1 MFGIA
6 ITLMIV
12 LVTVSSIIVLLY
24 YKRYRF
30 KFPFKDTIG
39 KVGLPVVSFEQNGNS
54 FNFIIDSGADSSV
67 LNTSF
72 LTKLD
77 YTELKGN
84 RFIYG
89 IDGNQV
95 QTSYVGIKLFYQN
108 HKFVEAFQVLDVP
121 GFENIKQAYNM
132 EIAGILGGTFLKRYG
147 FLIDYKQLKA
157 YTNGKENKIANT

>member
-1 MFGIA
+1 MLEIV

-12 LVTVSSIIVLLY
+12 LAIISSIIILLY

-54 FNFIIDSGADSSV
+54 FNFVIDSGADSSV
-67 LNTSF
+67 LNTSY

-77 YTELKGN
+77 YVDLKGN

-95 QTSYVGIKLFYQN
+95 QVSFIGVKLSSQN
-108 HKFVEAFQVLDVP
+108 HEFVEAFQVLDVP
-121 GFENIKQAYNM
+121 GLKNIEQAHNI
-132 EIAGILGGTFLKRYG
+132 EIAGILGSTFLKRYG
-147 FLIDYKQLKA
+147 FLIDYKKLKA
-157 YTNGKENKIANT
+157 YTNGKENKVANT